1 MRPRQPTSP
10 FTWKWILTLVGS
22 GCADG
27 EFRVRVPEGNAVADR
42 IGQKTDDA
50 RRRLECRAV
59 ILNQITV

>member
-1 MRPRQPTSP
+1 M
-10 FTWKWILTLVGS
+10 TLVGS

-42 IGQKTDDA
+42 IDQKMDDA

-59 ILNQITV
+59 ILNQIAV